1 MLIALEAILWFV
13 RFLFGACIFSF
24 LNVVIDRMPRGESVV
39 KGRSHCTNCGRVL
52 TAWELIP
59 CISFLALKG
68 RCKGCKSRI
77 PVRDFCTEVIGG
89 GSVYW
94 LRDLLWLRQFGDH
107 IFEGRSDFCVFG
119 NITGGGPDRLGHT
132 DDI

>member
-1 MLIALEAILWFV
+1 MLTAVEAILWFL

-59 CISFLALKG
+59 CFSCTERQMQGMQKPDPGKGFLVRSDRRSSFL
-68 RCKGCKSRI
+68 
-77 PVRDFCTEVIGG
+77 
-89 GSVYW
+89 W
-94 LRDLLWLRQFGDH
+94 LRFELWLRQFRDF
-107 IFEGRSDFCVFG
+107 IPEGRSDFCVFR
-119 NITGGGPDRLGHT
+119 NITCGSPD
-132 DDI
+132 